1 MTTLKYSHN
10 GILCEND
17 SLVSI
22 EMQLRQIALVNLNRY
37 NGHFLFCLN
46 KTSRNGTWTMEIF
59 SLIIYAFSKESTFSF
74 KTMSTCYFPI
84 NLG

>member
-46 KTSRNGTWTMEIF
+46 KTSRNG
-59 SLIIYAFSKESTFSF
+59 
-74 KTMSTCYFPI
+74 P
-84 NLG
+84 